1 MPRVFHRKICRPA
14 GCTLSPTADAAKS
27 LHHCTT
33 APLHHCTTAPLHHC
47 TTAPLHHCTTA
58 PLHPCTTAPLP
69 HSTTESLHPR
79 LTAPLCSGI
88 TATDAWPQLD
98 QPPGRFQVS
107 DLELRA
113 ASYEGYGSP
122 HNSRPGLT
130 REWLTQLNHA
140 LS

>member
-47 TTAPLHHCTTA
+47 TTAPLHHCITA
-58 PLHPCTTAPLP
+58 
-69 HSTTESLHPR
+69 SLHHCI
-79 LTAPLCSGI
+79 TMSLCSGI

>member
-1 MPRVFHRKICRPA
+1 
-14 GCTLSPTADAAKS
+14 
-27 LHHCTT
+27 

-47 TTAPLHHCTTA
+47 ITASLHHCITM
-58 PLHPCTTAPLP
+58 
-69 HSTTESLHPR
+69 S
-79 LTAPLCSGI
+79 LCSGI